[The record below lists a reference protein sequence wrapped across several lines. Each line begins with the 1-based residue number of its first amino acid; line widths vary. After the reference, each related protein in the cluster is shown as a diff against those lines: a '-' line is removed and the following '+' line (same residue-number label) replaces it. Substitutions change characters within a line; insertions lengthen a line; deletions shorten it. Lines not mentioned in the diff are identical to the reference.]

1 MRVPP
6 LAATVVTAV
15 LMWVAARA
23 LPALRMEFVGQIV
36 LGLLLAGIGL
46 VISIAGVTTFR
57 RARTTT
63 NPLRPEAASA
73 LVTGGIYA
81 RTRNPMYLG
90 FACGLA
96 GWAVLLAHPV
106 AFLGVP
112 AFIAW
117 MNSRQIPDEERA
129 LRAAFGS
136 RFSDYCGRVR
146 RWL

>member
-23 LPALRMEFVGQIV
+23 LPALRMEFAGQIV

-46 VISIAGVTTFR
+46 VISIAGVITFR